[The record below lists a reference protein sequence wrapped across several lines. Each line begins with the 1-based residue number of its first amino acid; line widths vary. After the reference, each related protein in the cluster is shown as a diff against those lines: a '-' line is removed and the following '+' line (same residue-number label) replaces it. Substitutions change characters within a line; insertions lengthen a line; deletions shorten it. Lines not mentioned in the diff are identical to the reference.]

1 MGAIVNAVVDAL
13 LWLINICYA
22 VCKNYWIAILAFT
35 FLTKVILLPLSVWVQ
50 KNSIKTVRMQPE
62 MNHIKAAYCGNQEMI
77 SEEQYKLFKREKY
90 SPFADLIPLF
100 VQLALLMG
108 VVEAVKRGTPLTTVP
123 VEAMGVSLVVPLAA
137 ALSAFF
143 MCYVQNRSNVLQAEQ
158 GETQQVRH
166 HGIFRGTVP
175 VSGIFCIGGRWLLL
189 DLQQRAFR
197 FAAFASECVDQS

>member
-1 MGAIVNAVVDAL
+1 MGAIGNAVVDAL

-137 ALSAFF
+137 ALSAFLCA
-143 MCYVQNRSNVLQAEQ
+143 MCRTEAMCCRQNRGNSTSTAPW
-158 GETQQVRH
+158 H
-166 HGIFRGTVP
+166 FPWHCPCIWD
-175 VSGIFCIGGRWLLL
+175 FCIGGRWLLL

-197 FAAFASECVDQS
+197 FAAFASECVDQP